1 MKGYTTV
8 IKLIDPRQAE
18 PLPDEALFT
27 VHNYAHSFY
36 EQYIEFPQLV
46 QTKKNWKGSYNS
58 IYDKS
63 FLE

>member
-46 QTKKNWKGSYNS
+46 QTKKIEKALIIQSMTRVS
-58 IYDKS
+58 
-63 FLE
+63 